1 MQRINKQKGDKCM
14 QKIICK
20 KVYDTATASV
30 VKKVVSGTFGD
41 PAGYEETLYVTPEGF
56 YFLYTN
62 GGNESKYQKEDIKR
76 MSKAAADK
84 WISEN

>member
-1 MQRINKQKGDKCM
+1 M

-20 KVYDTATASV
+20 KVYDTASSTV
-30 VKKVVSGTFGD
+30 VKKVTEGYYGD

-62 GGNESKYQKEDIKR
+62 GGADSKYQKEDIKR

-84 WISEN
+84 WAAEH